1 MSRDEFKVKARNTLF
16 LLLVFISTNAF
27 ADVGVVVSNEFPSDK
42 LMLEN
47 HIYKNAAV
55 FEILGVYSGTVYAK
69 ARYRDIPSFC
79 DAGYYFSE
87 NTTECVICDENH
99 YCVGGE
105 NAVMEHC
112 PDGLVSPRG
121 TISAGEC
128 GKKFH
133 VGEDIMYITAEKTT
147 TPALAFK
154 FDNKIYY
161 AKMTP
166 VSDGKKTMNAN
177 TTKSFHVLHNGKE
190 YTVHDATAKDVGN

>member
-47 HIYKNAAV
+47 HIYKNAAM
-55 FEILGVYSGTVYAK
+55 FENLGVYDGTIYAK

-87 NTTECVICDENH
+87 NTNECVICDENH

-105 NAVMEHC
+105 NAIKQKC
-112 PDGLVSPRG
+112 PDSLVAPIGAKTS
-121 TISAGEC
+121 GEC
-128 GKKFH
+128 GRIMH
-133 VGEDIMYITAEKTT
+133 MGDDIIYLTREKRT
-147 TPALAFK
+147 TPALAVQIGN
-154 FDNKIYY
+154 DVYY
-161 AKMTP
+161 AKMAP
-166 VSDGKKTMNAN
+166 VNDGVKPMNKN
-177 TTKSFHVLHNGKE
+177 TTNSFKTELHDIE
-190 YTVHDATAKDVGN
+190 YYIYDNTIADDQ

>member
-1 MSRDEFKVKARNTLF
+1 M
-16 LLLVFISTNAF
+16 STNAF
-27 ADVGVVVSNEFPSDK
+27 AEGASLTILNEFPSDK

-55 FEILGVYSGTVYAK
+55 FENLGVYSGTINAIAIYEN
-69 ARYRDIPSFC
+69 IPSFC

-87 NTTECVICDENH
+87 NTNECVICDENH

-105 NAVMEHC
+105 NAVMKPC

-161 AKMTP
+161 AKMAP
-166 VSDGKKTMNAN
+166 VSDGVKHMNIN
-177 TTKSFHVLHNGKE
+177 TTRSLKILYKNVE
-190 YTVHDATAKDVGN
+190 YYIYDNTVK

>member
-1 MSRDEFKVKARNTLF
+1 MKARNTLF
-16 LLLVFISTNAF
+16 FLLVFISTNAF

-55 FEILGVYSGTVYAK
+55 FENLGVYDGTIYAI
-69 ARYRDIPSFC
+69 ARYRDVPSYC
-79 DAGYYFSE
+79 DPGYYLPE

-105 NAVMEHC
+105 NAVMEPC

-161 AKMTP
+161 AKMAP
-166 VSDGKKTMNAN
+166 VSDGVKHMNIN
-177 TTKSFHVLHNGKE
+177 TTRSLKMLYKNVE
-190 YTVHDATAKDVGN
+190 YYIYDNTVK